1 MKKGGI
7 YTDQKCTICGSNMQD
22 NHRDAVACREHPDQV
37 AWRLMVR
44 YGKLSKRYTYRDD
57 PETNYQRAKLT
68 LEGWRYKEL
77 EGSFDERDYKAGA
90 PLGFSNLA
98 EEYLKRKKTQVGT
111 KHYRNIKNDLK
122 KASGVWENTN
132 IKEIRYAELEDF
144 LHPSGP
150 EDKLYGLSPKTRA
163 NIKSTLRDFWDWLV
177 KREII
182 RHYEVPR
189 FPEVSFHL
197 SFRNTIDKE
206 TQEKILDEVSRLTK
220 DFNIRIWIGIRFLA
234 TYVNVRP
241 KELINIQESHIDL
254 QQGRI
259 LIPHPKEGRPKYMYL
274 IREDIDL
281 LKVIPRGL
289 PDLYFFRHLKGNG
302 AAKPGQR
309 FGHDYLWKWWKKACS
324 NLGVEDVDLYG
335 GTRHSTV
342 IDLREQGHSPEA
354 IKRASMHST
363 NKAFERYLQ
372 VTASEVR
379 PIYADARRSKKKK
392 CKQNEPDFVYTL
404 EQKAQ

>member
-1 MKKGGI
+1 
-7 YTDQKCTICGSNMQD
+7 
-22 NHRDAVACREHPDQV
+22 
-37 AWRLMVR
+37 
-44 YGKLSKRYTYRDD
+44 
-57 PETNYQRAKLT
+57 
-68 LEGWRYKEL
+68 
-77 EGSFDERDYKAGA
+77 
-90 PLGFSNLA
+90 
-98 EEYLKRKKTQVGT
+98 
-111 KHYRNIKNDLK
+111 IKNDLK
-122 KASGVWENTN
+122 KAGEVWENTN

-163 NIKSTLRDFWDWLV
+163 NTKSTLRDFWDWLV

-182 RHYEVPR
+182 RHHEVPR
-189 FPEVSFHL
+189 FPKVSFHL
-197 SFRNTIDKE
+197 SIRNTIDKE
-206 TQEKILDEVSRLTK
+206 TQERILDELYRLTK

-241 KELINIQESHIDL
+241 KELINIRESHIDL

-259 LIPHPKEGRPKYMYL
+259 LIPHPKEGKPKYMYL
-274 IREDIDL
+274 IEEDINL
-281 LKVIPRGL
+281 LQSMPRGL

-302 AAKPGQR
+302 AARPGQR

-324 NLGVEDVDLYG
+324 NLGIEGVDLYG

-342 IDLREQGHSPEA
+342 IYLRELGHSPEA
-354 IKRASMHST
+354 VKRASMHST

-379 PIYADARRSKKKK
+379 SIYADARCNKRKR
-392 CKQNEPDFVYTL
+392 CKQNEPGFVYTL
-404 EQKAQ
+404 